1 MLIPLVAAPS
11 PALSVL
17 LGSLLLVAAGLRGML
32 LPQAGLRRL
41 LSGGDPAGLGMC
53 AFALGLAAIGL
64 LLVVLALGGQ
74 LPPATGDTR
83 SASAWFVAGCG
94 TVLLVAAADLL
105 RTALGFRRVPMF
117 ARPALVHARLAMA
130 LLARR

>member
-1 MLIPLVAAPS
+1 MLIPLAIAS

-17 LGSLLLVAAGLRGML
+17 LASLLLVALGLLAML

-41 LSGGDPAGLGMC
+41 LHGRDPATLGMC

-64 LLVVLALGGQ
+64 LLVVLALAGH
-74 LPPATGDTR
+74 LPSATGDNVTT
-83 SASAWFVAGCG
+83 SAWMVAVCG
-94 TVLLVAAADLL
+94 AVLLIAATDLL
-105 RTALGFRRVPMF
+105 RTAMGFRRVPGF
-117 ARPALVHARLAMA
+117 ARPALLNARFAFA